1 VDQTFG
7 INGYVQINFGATYDE
22 PEDVVIQSDG
32 KIIIVGSA
40 TLASGVNFCVAR
52 LNTDGTLDNT
62 FNTIG
67 QYNLYING
75 ACYAYKANVQPD
87 GKILVGGSSTV
98 NSERVATM
106 FRLNTDG
113 TLDLT
118 FGASGIVEM
127 DAVPADNRSE
137 ILDIE
142 RNGTDIYALGYSN
155 LNFTN
160 NKTVVYKLSSNGTLD
175 ATFDTDGMKVINQM
189 CYRKIIVQPNG
200 SFVTFGN
207 GLVVKYLPSGASD
220 NSFADGGYLGI
231 SNVSIFD
238 AIRGADS
245 NYYYT
250 GTNAGMN
257 DKMIVGRLLPDFKKD
272 TTFCDSSKTSFSIG
286 MNHSAYNIMQQSD
299 GKLLVGGNADSAV
312 VVRFMLSSP
321 SESSFYNQVSSDFS
335 IYPTVVVDNRI
346 HFSQTIQTGEL
357 SIYASTGQL
366 VHKSTLKAAKDYAI
380 NADLQGIYFIQV
392 KTMSWSKTFKVILRD

>member
-1 VDQTFG
+1 
-7 INGYVQINFGATYDE
+7 
-22 PEDVVIQSDG
+22 VVIQSDG

-40 TLASGVNFCVAR
+40 TLANGVNFCVAR

-62 FNTIG
+62 FNTTG

-75 ACYAYKANVQPD
+75 ACYAYKANVQSD
-87 GKILVGGSSTV
+87 GKILVGGSSTD

-160 NKTVVYKLSSNGTLD
+160 NKT
-175 ATFDTDGMKVINQM
+175 VINQM